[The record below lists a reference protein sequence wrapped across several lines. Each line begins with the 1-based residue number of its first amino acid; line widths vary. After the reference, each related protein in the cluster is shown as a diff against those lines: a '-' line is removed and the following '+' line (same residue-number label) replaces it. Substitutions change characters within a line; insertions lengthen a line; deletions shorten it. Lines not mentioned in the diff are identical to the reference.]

1 MTIKLNP
8 VWFGACNQ
16 EESAFPLQS
25 IGTNKTVSKLENSGV
40 AHKTA
45 NGEELACFGGE
56 NLVEKQKKKNIT
68 NKNQTSSSCHT
79 RASFFKDDVFIN

>member
-1 MTIKLNP
+1 MTVKLNP

-40 AHKTA
+40 AHKAA

-56 NLVEKQKKKNIT
+56 NLVEKLKKK
-68 NKNQTSSSCHT
+68 KEHH
-79 RASFFKDDVFIN
+79 K